1 MHEKDNKTGSRFALN
16 PVFDIVIAAF
26 ILSGGGI
33 WTKLS
38 GQDAFV
44 LAFFRALIPVLYLS
58 ILNCI
63 KKSHGKFIHVP
74 NKWLILASVL
84 NAVRSFLFFQA
95 LILTDISKAV
105 VMLYLWPVFVM
116 VLNIL
121 FKKEKA
127 TLMKVLFILLAF
139 AGIVI
144 IYLDNFLSDSMDAHD
159 SYGMTIMMVS
169 AFIYSLTIM
178 IFKDQGQERNH
189 FEITFYQNLAAVPL
203 FLAGSLVRFMAVPEA
218 LAKISLHGLGFAC
231 LNGLLSGLFGFLL
244 YFRGM
249 SRMESSKAGQL
260 AYLEVV
266 FTVIAGIIVFHEKP
280 GISFFIGAF
289 LIVSAAV
296 GRTLIRK

>member
-1 MHEKDNKTGSRFALN
+1 MQQGLSLIHSCRCE
-16 PVFDIVIAAF
+16 VFDIVFAAF

-44 LAFFRALIPVLYLS
+44 LAFFRALIPVLFLS
-58 ILNCI
+58 ILNRI
-63 KKSHGKFIHVP
+63 KASGEKFIHAP
-74 NKWLILASVL
+74 NRWLILASFL
-84 NAVRSFLFFQA
+84 NAVRSLLFFQA

-116 VLNIL
+116 VLNIV

-127 TLMKVLFILLAF
+127 TVVKVLCIVLAF

-144 IYLDNFLSDSMDAHD
+144 IYLENFLTDSLDVHD
-159 SYGMTIMMVS
+159 VYGMTVMMVS
-169 AFIYSLTIM
+169 SFIYSLTIM
-178 IFKDQGQERNH
+178 IFKDQGQDRNH

-203 FLAGSLVRFMAVPEA
+203 FFAGSLVRFIAVPEA
-218 LAKISLHGLGFAC
+218 LEKLSLQGAGFAS
-231 LNGLLSGLFGFLL
+231 LNGLLSGVFGFLL

-260 AYLEVV
+260 ANLEVV
-266 FTVIAGIIVFHEKP
+266 FTVIAGIILFNEKP
-280 GISFFIGAF
+280 GISFLIGAF

-296 GRTLIRK
+296 GRTFIRK